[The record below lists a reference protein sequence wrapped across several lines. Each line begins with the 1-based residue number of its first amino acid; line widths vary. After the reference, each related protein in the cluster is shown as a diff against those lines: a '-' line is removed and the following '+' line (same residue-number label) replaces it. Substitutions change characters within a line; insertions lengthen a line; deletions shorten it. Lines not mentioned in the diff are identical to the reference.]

1 MLDTYIKNKGITK
14 TIVHDNL
21 NNDNTTDI
29 NEIKWDAEY
38 DGDIANID
46 LDINTNG
53 ENKHYNFKIDNDDLD
68 NILNVSSIDLLIDK
82 RLIEDFKKKK
92 IHNYKQPQIIE
103 IDNNSLIPFKN
114 SNYNLPSEETSNK
127 NLINESNHNNYK
139 THISSPLSN
148 KEIII
153 PLTIDR
159 NPTSNSYALTHKKR
173 HKHPRTHKTHKIYKH
188 SISSKHKNKHHNK
201 KKSKSSKLIS
211 RASTK
216 RSKNYLSTFF

>member
-1 MLDTYIKNKGITK
+1 MPFIFKSPNIFTLLENVLVVLTW
-14 TIVHDNL
+14 NL
-21 NNDNTTDI
+21 SIGAFVFIPTLPFWTVNNV
-29 NEIKWDAEY
+29 
-38 DGDIANID
+38 IAWFGWAQLSIF
-46 LDINTNG
+46 L
-53 ENKHYNFKIDNDDLD
+53 
-68 NILNVSSIDLLIDK
+68 IL
-82 RLIEDFKKKK
+82 
-92 IHNYKQPQIIE
+92 
-103 IDNNSLIPFKN
+103 
-114 SNYNLPSEETSNK
+114 NLPSEETLNK

-148 KEIII
+148 EEIII

>member
-1 MLDTYIKNKGITK
+1 MFLILLLLLVEEEEAFVDK
-14 TIVHDNL
+14 
-21 NNDNTTDI
+21 
-29 NEIKWDAEY
+29 
-38 DGDIANID
+38 
-46 LDINTNG
+46 
-53 ENKHYNFKIDNDDLD
+53 FD
-68 NILNVSSIDLLIDK
+68 NIKLFIELCFDLVIL
-82 RLIEDFKKKK
+82 
-92 IHNYKQPQIIE
+92 
-103 IDNNSLIPFKN
+103 
-114 SNYNLPSEETSNK
+114 
-127 NLINESNHNNYK
+127 
-139 THISSPLSN
+139 LSN
-148 KEIII
+148 EEIII

>member
-14 TIVHDNL
+14 TIIHDNL
-21 NNDNTTDI
+21 NNDNITDI

-53 ENKHYNFKIDNDDLD
+53 QNKHYNFKVDNDDLD

-82 RLIEDFKKKK
+82 RLIQDFKKKK
-92 IHNYKQPQIIE
+92 IYNYKEPQIIE
-103 IDNNSLIPFKN
+103 IDNNSLMPFKD
-114 SNYNLPSEETSNK
+114 SNYNLPFKKELSE
-127 NLINESNHNNYK
+127 NLINETKQNNHK

-148 KEIII
+148 EEIII

-159 NPTSNSYALTHKKR
+159 NSASNSYELTQKKR

-188 SISSKHKNKHHNK
+188 SISSKHKNKYHNK
-201 KKSKSSKLIS
+201 KKSKSSKLKS